1 MRDLVENII
10 EKLDYFEIECEEL
23 KKDAYDELDRNEFPD
38 NQYLWATIRNMVEL
52 LEQYTAQEEG
62 TMNEYKRQ
70 ELLDLIDELYEDERI
85 NLTAYNKLRW
95 AIEEDE

>member
-38 NQYLWATIRNMVEL
+38 NQYLWATIRNMAEL
-52 LEQYTAQEEG
+52 LEQYTA
-62 TMNEYKRQ
+62 
-70 ELLDLIDELYEDERI
+70 
-85 NLTAYNKLRW
+85 
-95 AIEEDE
+95 

>member
-10 EKLDYFEIECEEL
+10 EKLEYFEIECEEL

-52 LEQYTAQEEG
+52 LEQYTA
-62 TMNEYKRQ
+62 
-70 ELLDLIDELYEDERI
+70 
-85 NLTAYNKLRW
+85 
-95 AIEEDE
+95 

>member
-38 NQYLWATIRNMVEL
+38 NQYLWSIIKSMAEL
-52 LEQYTAQEEG
+52 LEQYTA
-62 TMNEYKRQ
+62 
-70 ELLDLIDELYEDERI
+70 
-85 NLTAYNKLRW
+85 
-95 AIEEDE
+95 